1 MSKNTITYI
10 VIALLVIIGGYWAYS
25 TFVGGNSNEPVGGVA
40 VTDPLGVSGPVD
52 EATAQANQFIQIL
65 QNVDQVTLADLS
77 LLSSP
82 IFQTGLQ
89 DFGKPIEDRPVGRSN
104 PFAPVTGLE
113 FIAAKSQPAST
124 TTATKKATTSST
136 TDLFTQ

>member
-10 VIALLVIIGGYWAYS
+10 IIAILLVVGGYWAYGMFS
-25 TFVGGNSNEPVGGVA
+25 GSGETATTGGVT
-40 VTDPLGVSGPVD
+40 VTGGDNQAPID

-65 QNVDQVTLADLS
+65 QNVNQVTLADLS

-89 DFGKPIEDRPVGRSN
+89 DFGKPIEDRPVGRPN
-104 PFAPVTGLE
+104 PFAPVTGLD
-113 FIAAKSQPAST
+113 FLTTKSDVATSAPKTTGIAT
-124 TTATKKATTSST
+124 TTSGS
-136 TDLFTQ
+136 FE